1 MDPVCP
7 TCNQTVKPK
16 AKVRYD
22 TLAEQQAAWLADRL
36 AQHQEITITS
46 ASRRFVTALTPPG
59 PKHVAS

>member
-36 AQHQEITITS
+36 AQHQEATRVIP
-46 ASRRFVTALTPPG
+46 AAQEAREG
-59 PKHVAS
+59 G